1 MTKTIMLVDDSATI
15 RKIVELTF
23 SDTEIRVE
31 SVGKDREVL
40 SRIDSVEPDLVLA
53 DVTVPEP
60 SGYELCRAI
69 KASGRPVPVILLS
82 DTFEPLDPQLARS
95 CGADG
100 QLIKPFESHA
110 LHETVSE
117 LLDRPA
123 DVSPFD
129 DTQGEA
135 FDGAADAAEHG
146 LEAAEGDTDVVEGE
160 SDKAAGTLDAVHDA
174 TPSPELVDAVARAVV
189 ERLSADVVRE
199 IAREVVPDLAAR
211 IIRERIR
218 ELESEDV

>member
-31 SVGKDREVL
+31 SVSKDHDVL
-40 SRIDSVEPDLVLA
+40 SRIDAVEPDLVLA

-60 SGYELCRAI
+60 SGYDLCRSI
-69 KASGRPVPVILLS
+69 KASGRPVPVVLLS

-95 CGADG
+95 CRADG
-100 QLIKPFESHA
+100 QLVKPFESHA
-110 LHETVSE
+110 LHETVSK
-117 LLDRPA
+117 LLER
-123 DVSPFD
+123 PFD
-129 DTQGEA
+129 
-135 FDGAADAAEHG
+135 AAPFAG
-146 LEAAEGDTDVVEGE
+146 AEGDADGAEDTPDEVGG
-160 SDKAAGTLDAVHDA
+160 APDAVSEGGPA
-174 TPSPELVDAVARAVV
+174 PELVDAVARAVV